1 MEELIEKLKK
11 LTATMV
17 ALKFKA
23 HGYHWNVEGDDFPQ
37 FHDFFGDIYAD
48 IDGSIDDLAEN
59 IRKLGGYAPYKLSRL
74 SGLSDLPE
82 TNVSTDPV
90 NMSKDL
96 LEANEIAIRLLMSAF
111 DVANE
116 SRQQGIANFLAGRID
131 MHQKWSWQLRV
142 IGKETE

>member
-74 SGLSDLPE
+74 TGLSDLPE
-82 TNVSTDPV
+82 TNVSSDPV
-90 NMSKDL
+90 SMSKDL

-116 SRQQGIANFLAGRID
+116 SRQQGIANFLAGRIE
-131 MHQKWSWQLRV
+131 MHQKWSWQLRASS
-142 IGKETE
+142 KETE

>member
-1 MEELIEKLKK
+1 MTELTEGLKA
-11 LTATMV
+11 LV
-17 ALKFKA
+17 ADLVVFKFKA

-48 IDGSIDDLAEN
+48 IDDSIDDIAEN
-59 IRKLGGYAPYKLSRL
+59 IRKLGGYAPYKLSRFT
-74 SGLSDLPE
+74 GLSELPE

-116 SRQQGIANFLAGRID
+116 SRQQGIANFIAERID

>member
-1 MEELIEKLKK
+1 MEELIERLKK

-116 SRQQGIANFLAGRID
+116 SRQQGIANFLAGRIE
-131 MHQKWSWQLRV
+131 MHQKWSWQLRASS
-142 IGKETE
+142 KETE